1 MSWINDLDSLASS
14 GVIAFDA
21 PAYILGK
28 QPRYYGNP
36 PLDIIPDQF
45 VKTQPEPKKD
55 EIESGI
61 NPKWKKTL
69 FKGICLAGLALGA
82 YKMRHVF
89 AKIAKK
95 LFHKKP

>member
-36 PLDIIPDQF
+36 AFYNIPDEF
-45 VKTQPEPKKD
+45 PKMQPQPQKD
-55 EIESGI
+55 EFDSGV

-69 FKGICLAGLALGA
+69 FSIKVIDFKFLCHFGCGRI
-82 YKMRHVF
+82 V
-89 AKIAKK
+89 
-95 LFHKKP
+95 

>member
-36 PLDIIPDQF
+36 AFYNIPDEF
-45 VKTQPEPKKD
+45 PKMQPQPQKD
-55 EIESGI
+55 EFDSGV

-69 FKGICLAGLALGA
+69 FKGLCITGLALGA
-82 YKMRHVF
+82 YKMRHIFSKIVQKLF
-89 AKIAKK
+89 AK
-95 LFHKKP
+95 KP